1 MYQNRELESVM
12 VLGLDRDVGRDGKR
26 ICQIVNVLGLED
38 WIIKFISTKK
48 KKVRRGIGKTPT
60 GLFTEKP
67 HPITRKEEIGAG
79 CTIN

>member
-1 MYQNRELESVM
+1 MDISHCKCSGFG
-12 VLGLDRDVGRDGKR
+12 GLNNK
-26 ICQIVNVLGLED
+26 IYFHQKKKE
-38 WIIKFISTKK
+38 KK
-48 KKVRRGIGKTPT
+48 KKVRRGVGKTPT